1 MRTMTE
7 YFFMRDGFKSF
18 RLEPDKHNYL
28 LFGERDRVQRNY
40 LLDHLEEASYSLE
53 GFKSV
58 VIGDYG
64 RGKTHQSKN
73 LEYEIKRR
81 GLNLYPIYI
90 KCTEFKS
97 KEQFSTFFRELLLG
111 IPTQED
117 RVIQHVIKSALEP
130 FYESQFESNSI
141 RGSSF
146 SEKNLNLEWI
156 QTRSGMP

>member
-28 LFGERDRVQRNY
+28 IFGDRDRVQRDY

-53 GFKSV
+53 GYKSV

-81 GLNLYPIYI
+81 GLNLYPLYI

-97 KEQFSTFFRELLLG
+97 KEQFSAFFRELLLG
-111 IPTQED
+111 IPTYPKLH
-117 RVIQHVIKSALEP
+117 R
-130 FYESQFESNSI
+130 
-141 RGSSF
+141 
-146 SEKNLNLEWI
+146 
-156 QTRSGMP
+156 